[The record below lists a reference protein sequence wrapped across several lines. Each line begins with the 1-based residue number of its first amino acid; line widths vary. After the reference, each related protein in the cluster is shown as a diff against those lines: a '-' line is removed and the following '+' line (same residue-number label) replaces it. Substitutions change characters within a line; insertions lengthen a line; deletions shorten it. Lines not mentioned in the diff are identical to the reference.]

1 MYKKGIVCLIASII
15 LFICTAILVI
25 TSDIKSD
32 DKITITVM
40 NSKTAEVTDTEIPK
54 TEIIQT
60 TVKFSEKTTTET
72 TVTTTETTV
81 TTVSSI
87 STNQNQ
93 EITKTEPVYNDYEEI
108 YIDIN
113 TAGIEELMYLDGIGE
128 VTAEAIINY
137 RNENGGFNNIEEI
150 MNVYG
155 IGEAKFEKIREHI
168 YVQNPI
174 YDYNS
179 EIVEEVEE
187 PVEEYQ
193 EPETIPEMTA
203 EEETEP
209 ELTLENCAP
218 ININTADIEL
228 LMLLPN
234 VDEQIAQDIITL
246 REGLNGFSNVYE
258 LLYLEKLDQKQV
270 AELAKFV
277 TVGQ

>member
-15 LFICTAILVI
+15 LFICTAVLVI
-25 TSDIKSD
+25 TSDMKSD
-32 DKITITVM
+32 DEIKITVINTE
-40 NSKTAEVTDTEIPK
+40 TAEVTDTEIPK

-93 EITKTEPVYNDYEEI
+93 EITETEPVYNDYEEI

-113 TAGIEELMYLDGIGE
+113 TAGIEELMCLDGIGE

-270 AELAKFV
+270 AELVKFV

>member
-1 MYKKGIVCLIASII
+1 MYKKGTVCLIASII

-40 NSKTAEVTDTEIPK
+40 NSKTAEVTDTEILK
-54 TEIIQT
+54 TEIVQT

-93 EITKTEPVYNDYEEI
+93 EITETEPVYNDYEEI

-113 TAGIEELMYLDGIGE
+113 TAGIEELMCLDGIGE

-258 LLYLEKLDQKQV
+258 LLYLEKLNQKQV

>member
-54 TEIIQT
+54 TEIVQT

-72 TVTTTETTV
+72 IVTSTI

-113 TAGIEELMYLDGIGE
+113 TAGIEELMCLDGIGE

-193 EPETIPEMTA
+193 EPETIPETTV

-258 LLYLEKLDQKQV
+258 LLYLEKLNQKQV

>member
-40 NSKTAEVTDTEIPK
+40 NSKTAEVTDTEILK
-54 TEIIQT
+54 TEIVQT

-72 TVTTTETTV
+72 IVTSTI

-113 TAGIEELMYLDGIGE
+113 TAGIEELMCLDGIGE

-258 LLYLEKLDQKQV
+258 LLYLEKLNQKQV

>member
-40 NSKTAEVTDTEIPK
+40 NSKTAEVTDTEILK
-54 TEIIQT
+54 TEIVQT

-72 TVTTTETTV
+72 IVTSTI

-113 TAGIEELMYLDGIGE
+113 TAGIEELMCLDGIGE